1 MLQDLCDA
9 KAVMFN
15 ICSLLASRL
24 AFATTFLI
32 DDFVDE
38 IAVCFTLNILQS
50 HCFFFLLRSLHS
62 RFAMCC
68 MLDSMKNSF
77 QPNKVRTACLKWWRL
92 NDNIIA
98 EMRSLLVPIKHV
110 F

>member
-1 MLQDLCDA
+1 MWRVIFLQDLCDA

-50 HCFFFLLRSLHS
+50 HCFFFCCAPFILDLL
-62 RFAMCC
+62 C
-68 MLDSMKNSF
+68 
-77 QPNKVRTACLKWWRL
+77 VACW
-92 NDNIIA
+92 I
-98 EMRSLLVPIKHV
+98 P
-110 F
+110 

>member
-1 MLQDLCDA
+1 MQDLCDA

-32 DDFVDE
+32 DDSVDE

-50 HCFFFLLRSLHS
+50 HWFFSSVALTSSSIYYVLHVGFHEKFILTKHS
-62 RFAMCC
+62 T
-68 MLDSMKNSF
+68 DSMFKMVASKR
-77 QPNKVRTACLKWWRL
+77 QHH
-92 NDNIIA
+92 
-98 EMRSLLVPIKHV
+98 S
-110 F
+110 